1 MKPALTLIALTA
13 LLVLPV
19 HANAEDHD
27 FPARSPGARKLVIAS
42 TTDLGIIRPVI
53 AAFQAA
59 HPDVRIVY
67 REVTT
72 IALYARAGAA
82 CRKGEFYADLV
93 ISSAMDLQVKL
104 VNDGCAAPVQ
114 SAILE
119 RLPDYARWRAEL
131 FGLTFEPAVTVY
143 NKRQI
148 TPAEAPR
155 DHFDLLDLLRQPD
168 RFTGRIGTYD
178 IEQSGL
184 GYLYATLDARQSSTW
199 GRLIEA
205 MGRNNVQL
213 FCCTAEIL
221 DRVADGRLTF
231 GYNVLGSYALA
242 EAADKPDL
250 AIVLPSDYTLVL
262 TRAGFSP
269 KTARNHDDAVSFLNF
284 TQTAGGRR
292 ILSEQARLFSPVDGM
307 SELFKQPG
315 IPADAR
321 QSLRPVAL
329 SPALMTGLDSMKRQ
343 LFLRQWR
350 ESLKLKE
357 N

>member
-1 MKPALTLIALTA
+1 MRLAFLFALFGIFIAVCPTA
-13 LLVLPV
+13 
-19 HANAEDHD
+19 ADDFD
-27 FPARSPGARKLVIAS
+27 FPGTAANGHKLVIAS
-42 TTDLGIIRPVI
+42 TTDLEIIEPVI
-53 AAFQAA
+53 KAYQAE
-59 HPDVRIVY
+59 HPGIDIQY
-67 REVTT
+67 RELTT
-72 IALYARAGAA
+72 IALYARTGAA
-82 CRKGEFYADLV
+82 CKNGDFYADLV
-93 ISSAMDLQVKL
+93 ISSAMDLQAKL
-104 VNDGCAAPVQ
+104 VNDGCASPVE
-114 SAILE
+114 SVILDQ
-119 RLPDYARWRAEL
+119 LPDYARWRSEL
-131 FGLTFEPAVTVY
+131 FGLTFEPAVIVY
-143 NKRQI
+143 NKRLLR
-148 TPAEAPR
+148 PSEAPR

-168 RFTGRIGTYD
+168 RFTGKIGTYD

-213 FCCTAEIL
+213 FCCTSEIL

-242 EAADKPDL
+242 EAETKPDL

-262 TRAGFSP
+262 SRAAFTP
-269 KTARNHDDAVSFLNF
+269 KTARNHADAVSFLDF
-284 TQTAGGRR
+284 TQTAKGRQ
-292 ILSEQARLFSPVDGM
+292 ILSEKARLFSPLDGM
-307 SELFKQPG
+307 DALFRQTG

-343 LFLRQWR
+343 LFLKQWQ
-350 ESLKLKE
+350 ESLTLKD